1 MTIRKATT
9 SSLSSGLD
17 SAQGLLFPGEVAERI
32 GQRQSYRTG
41 ARLFTA
47 GSRVSGL
54 HLIVSGSVRILRGS
68 DGRALVVHRESAG
81 GLLGEVAL
89 FGSGNYPATAVAAEP
104 TVVLLLPAKELR
116 HEMRRSP
123 ALAEFF
129 LARLARRAEGL
140 IKRLDHQAHHTVVQR
155 LAAQLLSRRAGVRT
169 DVVSLGMTQV
179 ELAEELGT
187 VKEVVVR
194 ALATLRRL
202 RLIEAAGRGRY
213 QVVDVVGLGK
223 LAKS

>member
-1 MTIRKATT
+1 
-9 SSLSSGLD
+9 
-17 SAQGLLFPGEVAERI
+17 LFPDDVAQRL
-32 GQRQSYRTG
+32 GRRQSHRTG
-41 ARLFTA
+41 ARLFVA
-47 GSRVSGL
+47 GAPVRGL

-89 FGSGNYPATAVAAEP
+89 FGSGHYPATAVAAEP
-104 TVVLLLPAKELR
+104 TVVLFLPAKELR
-116 HEMRRSP
+116 DEMRRSP
-123 ALAEFF
+123 ALADFF

-155 LAAQLLSRRAGVRT
+155 LAAHLLSRKAGAMT

-202 RLIEAAGRGRY
+202 RLIEASGRGRY
-213 QVVDVVGLGK
+213 RVVDVVGLGK
-223 LAKS
+223 LANS